1 MHLRHCANI
10 DLNYTNIGENMKPE
24 IIEALALE
32 LTKATIKERSKNE
45 SAFDITD
52 AELWVHVY
60 LESVKQ
66 IKQGYE
72 EQSSEQNL
80 DVWNKL

>member
-1 MHLRHCANI
+1 
-10 DLNYTNIGENMKPE
+10 MKPE

-32 LTKATIKERSKNE
+32 LTKATINERSKNE

-60 LESVKQ
+60 LESLER
-66 IKQGYE
+66 IKKGYE
-72 EQSSEQNL
+72 EQSTEQSL
-80 DVWNKL
+80 DNWKML

>member
-1 MHLRHCANI
+1 
-10 DLNYTNIGENMKPE
+10 MKPE

-32 LTKATIKERSKNE
+32 LTKATINERSKHE

-60 LESVKQ
+60 LESLEQ
-66 IKQGYE
+66 IKKGYE
-72 EQSSEQNL
+72 EQSTEQSLN
-80 DVWNKL
+80 DWKKL

>member
-1 MHLRHCANI
+1 
-10 DLNYTNIGENMKPE
+10 MKPE

-32 LTKATIKERSKNE
+32 LTKATINERSKNE

-60 LESVKQ
+60 LESLEQ
-66 IKQGYE
+66 IKKGYE
-72 EQSSEQNL
+72 EQSTEQSL
-80 DVWNKL
+80 DNWKKL

>member
-1 MHLRHCANI
+1 
-10 DLNYTNIGENMKPE
+10 MKPE

-32 LTKATIKERSKNE
+32 LTKAIINERSKNE

-60 LESVKQ
+60 LESLTQ
-66 IKQGYE
+66 IKKGYE
-72 EQSSEQNL
+72 EQSTEQNL
-80 DVWNKL
+80 DVWQKL

>member
-1 MHLRHCANI
+1 
-10 DLNYTNIGENMKPE
+10 MKPE

-32 LTKATIKERSKNE
+32 LTKATINERSKNE

-60 LESVKQ
+60 LESLEQ
-66 IKQGYE
+66 IKKGYE
-72 EQSSEQNL
+72 EQSTEQSLN
-80 DVWNKL
+80 DWKKL